1 MKLLKP
7 ILIILTIVPM
17 LAFSHGRDT
26 LEGSSSWRFS
36 MNKGQWESNIKYK
49 AQIKNGAFFLEQN
62 QITFVIKDQTA
73 INRLIEFKHSSHFL
87 PPTSPPIDNTVN
99 AHAIQMEFLGANK
112 SCDLIPETPFS
123 DYENYYL
130 GNNPSRWT
138 SKVPVYEAITYKNIY
153 KGIDLKVY
161 SNDHHF
167 KYDFIVSPDGDL
179 NQIKVNYKGANGL
192 AISKGNLII
201 KTSIVDIVEL
211 KPYAYQLINNKEVLI
226 KCDFEINNN
235 IVNYKI
241 GEYDH
246 TLPLII
252 DPTLVY
258 CTYSGSTADNW
269 GYTATYDQEGNMY
282 SGGSVFGTGYPT
294 TIGAF
299 QTIYGSG
306 SCDISI
312 TKFNTTGNSLIFS
325 TYLGGNGSEVPNSL
339 MTNNNN
345 ELYMLGT
352 TGSNNFPTTIGCYDN
367 TFNGGTSYILTYV
380 LQYPNGSD
388 IVLSKFSADG
398 TSLIGSTYYGGSG
411 IDGLNSVDTLKKN
424 YADDV
429 RGEIM
434 IDAQSNV
441 YVVSSTRSLDLP
453 VHSGSF
459 QTTFGGG
466 RQDGLILKMN
476 QNLTNMIWA
485 SYLGG
490 SKSDACY
497 SIQIDRENNI
507 YVAGGTSSLDFPTTP
522 GVIHPT
528 YIGGVSDGFISLINE
543 NGTSIL
549 ASSYFGSIAYDQV
562 YLTKTDRQTN
572 VFLFGQTAATGNTL
586 IHNALWNMPNGGQFL
601 TKLSRNLESTVWS
614 TTFGTGN
621 GGPDISPTALLV
633 DFCNNIYMSGWG
645 GAQLNGFGGTTG
657 MPITPGAFQTFTDN
671 HDYYFIVVKDDASA
685 LEYATFFGGGTSR
698 EHVDGGTSRF
708 DKKGRIYQAVCAGC
722 GSNDDFPTT
731 VGAWSRF
738 NNSSNC
744 NMGVIKFDFDVPALI
759 ADFDIPSVVCAP
771 YTVTFIN
778 NSSTATVG
786 TTIWNWNFGDGTNSS
801 AQNPT
806 HTYTQSGQYDVRLI
820 VSNSTSCNIAD
831 TMIKTIIVLSN
842 TRDTLPDKQLCFGD
856 FVQIGIPPAG
866 NSTITYNWQPP
877 ANLSST
883 TISNPIATPTT
894 TTTYLLKISDGVC
907 IDTLTQKVNVYNLQ
921 IDPGN
926 NRTVCR
932 GDTVTLNP
940 TSSGGATQFFWS
952 TNPEF
957 TTILNS
963 NTTIPGFQVIINQTT
978 TLYIKAK
985 NDFCEVIDSITLTMS
1000 YAEISASSP
1009 YTMCFDDTI
1018 SLNAININTT
1028 SPVNFQWRPIGSI
1041 ISGANSSS
1049 PTINPSDTTTFVV
1062 IGTNTNGCKDTVFV
1076 HVNVITL
1083 SSNITSANVN
1093 CYGACDGKINLQPTG
1108 GESPYTYSWSHNL
1121 LLISD
1126 SAIGLCPNS
1135 YSGIITDHHGCK
1147 LTISRTISQP
1157 DSINIHYVDTNHVVC
1172 NGICSGMARVSASGG
1187 ISPYNYTWVNGSTN
1201 DSIFNICA
1209 GIYTLTVTDQNQ
1221 CTKTGSIQIMDTSS
1235 FAASTSMIMVRCLS
1249 ECNGQAAIIANAGV
1263 PPYTYQWNGGSNND
1277 TIFNLCSGIYS
1288 ATVTE
1293 SNGCIRNVFA
1303 EISQPNSLSIANTT
1317 INIPDC
1323 NGDCTGSISITAIGG
1338 TAPYSYQWS
1347 LNPSTD
1353 SIATN
1358 LCSNSY
1364 SVTITDAN
1372 GCTFDAT
1379 YTINQPGQLSAI
1391 VTTTKVPCVEVCN
1404 GTADITISGGTA
1416 PYTIEWDN
1424 GQHNSHC
1431 TQFCYGNHSV
1441 SVTDNNLCSITLAF
1455 VVTDTSYFTSGVTA
1469 WANPDTI
1476 YQSQTTQLNSTFP
1489 SGFTCTWT
1497 PAIGVSNTHIA
1508 NPTATPEGTT
1518 EYIIYVYDNFGCS
1531 KTDTVFLFV
1540 KDVICDEPFIY
1551 VPNAFTPNID
1561 QKNDVLM
1568 VRSDILSDVYFAIYD
1583 RWGEKMFETTDINKG
1598 WDGTYKGRKCDP
1610 AVYVYYIDAT
1620 CISKEKY
1627 IKKGNITLIK

>member
-1 MKLLKP
+1 MLPLL
-7 ILIILTIVPM
+7 V
-17 LAFSHGRDT
+17 FSHGRDT
-26 LEGSSSWRFS
+26 LEGSSTWRFS
-36 MNKGQWESNIKYK
+36 ENKGQWESAIKYK
-49 AQIKNGAFFLEQN
+49 AQIKNGAFFIEQN

-73 INRLIEFKHSSHFL
+73 INRLVEFKNSSHYM

-112 SCDLIPETPFS
+112 LCELIPQVPFP

-130 GNNPSRWT
+130 GNDPKKWT
-138 SKVPVYEAITYKNIY
+138 SQVTVYEAITYKELY

-167 KYDFIVSPDGDL
+167 KYDFIIAPNSDYR
-179 NQIKVNYKGANGL
+179 QIKTNYKGTNGL
-192 AISKGNLII
+192 SISKGNLIV

-211 KPYAYQLINNKEVLI
+211 RPYAYQLVNNKEIAVE
-226 KCDFEINNN
+226 CDFEINDN
-235 IVNYKI
+235 IVSYKI
-241 GEYDH
+241 GEYNPS
-246 TLPLII
+246 LPLII
-252 DPTLVY
+252 DPTLVF

-269 GYTATYDQEGNMY
+269 GYTATYDQLGNMY

-299 QTIYGSG
+299 QTTYGLG

-325 TYLGGNGSEVPNSL
+325 TYLGGSGSEVPNSL
-339 MTNNNN
+339 MTNENN

-352 TGSNNFPTTIGCYDN
+352 TGSVDFPTTVGCYDN
-367 TFNGGTSYILTYV
+367 SFNGGTSYILTYV

-388 IVLSKFSADG
+388 IVLAKFSATG
-398 TSLIGSTYYGGSG
+398 TALIGSTYYGGSG

-453 VHSGSF
+453 ISAGAF
-459 QTTFGGG
+459 QPIYGGG

-485 SYLGG
+485 SYIGG

-507 YVAGGTSSLDFPTTP
+507 YVAGGTSSLDFPTTI

-549 ASSYFGSIAYDQV
+549 ASTYFGSSAYDQI

-572 VFLFGQTAATGNTL
+572 VFLFGQTSATGNTL

-601 TKLSRNLESTVWS
+601 TKLSRNLQSTVWS

-657 MPITPGAFQTFTDN
+657 MPITPGAFQTSTDN

-685 LEYATFFGGGTSR
+685 LEYATFFGGGASR

-731 VGAWSRF
+731 VGAWSQT
-738 NNSSNC
+738 NNSTNC

-759 ADFDIPSVVCAP
+759 ADFNIPSVVCAP
-771 YTVTFIN
+771 FTVTFIN

-786 TTIWNWNFGDGTNSS
+786 TTLWNWSFGDGTFST

-842 TRDTLPDKQLCFGD
+842 TRDTLPDKQLCYGD

-877 ANLSST
+877 TNLSST
-883 TISNPIATPTT
+883 TISNPIATPTS
-894 TTTYLLKISDGVC
+894 TTTYLLKISDGIC

-932 GDTVTLNP
+932 GDSVNINP
-940 TSSGGATQFFWS
+940 TTSGGVTQFFWS
-952 TNPEF
+952 LNPNF
-957 TTILNS
+957 TPILNT
-963 NTTIPGFQVIINQTT
+963 NTSIPSFQYLVNQTT
-978 TLYIKAK
+978 TLYVKAK
-985 NDFCEVIDSITLTMS
+985 NDYCEAIDSITITMS
-1000 YAEISASSP
+1000 YADISATTP
-1009 YTMCFDDTI
+1009 LTICNGDTI
-1018 SLNAININTT
+1018 ALSATNLNPS
-1028 SPVNFQWRPIGSI
+1028 SPVNYQWTPTGSI
-1041 ISGANSSS
+1041 ISGATSST
-1049 PTINPSDTTTFVV
+1049 PLVNPIDTTLFSV
-1062 IGTNTNGCKDTVFV
+1062 IGTNSNGCKDTVLV
-1076 HVNVITL
+1076 SVNVIRI
-1083 SSNITSANVN
+1083 SSSTTSTNVR
-1093 CYGACDGKINLQPTG
+1093 CYGLCDGRIKLVPSG
-1108 GESPYTYSWSHNL
+1108 GESPYSYSWSHNGTL
-1121 LLISD
+1121 PTD
-1126 SAIGLCPNS
+1126 SASGLCANN
-1135 YSGIITDHHGCK
+1135 YSAIITDQRGCK
-1147 LTISRTISQP
+1147 LTINRSITQP
-1157 DSINIHYVDTNHVVC
+1157 DSIAIQYTDTTHVVC
-1172 NGICSGMARVSASGG
+1172 NGICSGMARVAAIGG
-1187 ISPYNYTWVNGSTN
+1187 ISPYQYTWVNGSLH

-1235 FAASTSMIMVRCLS
+1235 FEANTSLIMARCYL
-1249 ECNGQAAIIANAGV
+1249 ECNGQAAIIASAGV
-1263 PPYTYQWNGGSNND
+1263 PPYTYTWNGGSNND
-1277 TIFNLCSGIYS
+1277 TLFNLCNGIYS

-1303 EISQPNSLSIANTT
+1303 EITQPSPVSISNTT
-1317 INIPDC
+1317 INIPNC
-1323 NGDCTGSISITAIGG
+1323 NGDCTGSISITAAGG
-1338 TAPYSYQWS
+1338 TAPYTYQWS

-1353 SIATN
+1353 SIASN
-1358 LCSNSY
+1358 LCSNNY
-1364 SVTITDAN
+1364 SVTITDAR
-1372 GCTFDAT
+1372 GCTYDTT
-1379 YTINQPGQLSAI
+1379 YTISQPDQLSAVI
-1391 VTTTKVPCVEVCN
+1391 TTTKVPCIEVCN
-1404 GTADITISGGTA
+1404 GSADISITGGVT
-1416 PYTIEWDN
+1416 PYTINWDN
-1424 GQHNSHC
+1424 GQHGTHT
-1431 TQFCYGNHSV
+1431 TQLCYGNHSV
-1441 SVTDNNLCSITLAF
+1441 SVTDNNFCMITLSF
-1455 VVTDTSYFTSGVTA
+1455 VISDTSYFTAGVTA

-1476 YQSQTTQLNSTFP
+1476 YQSQTTQLNSTFQP
-1489 SGFTCTWT
+1489 GFTCTWSPST
-1497 PAIGVSNTHIA
+1497 GVSNIHIA
-1508 NPTATPEGTT
+1508 NPTATPEGNT
-1518 EYIIYVYDNFGCS
+1518 EYIIHVYDNFGCS
-1531 KTDTVFLFV
+1531 KTDTVYLFV

-1561 QKNDVLM
+1561 QKNDILM

-1583 RWGEKMFETTDINKG
+1583 RWGEKLFETTDMNKG